1 MCLLGIRALQTQ
13 GVWLGISNIANHNS
27 SLISWTVWELN
38 NIKCGNRSS
47 KIVSTCIQK
56 LDLFQSSLSL
66 KFPLYNNE
74 LDGQTARCGCTIS
87 LLLLTHKVYCVQY
100 ADSNNLKML
109 TQRKFNSVTTKG
121 SKKLQLRFALV
132 STLPV
137 VPSRGIFLRLESLSG

>member
-1 MCLLGIRALQTQ
+1 MHPHPSVRLSSFLE
-13 GVWLGISNIANHNS
+13 ISRSKSPRENS
-27 SLISWTVWELN
+27 EILSHKLN
-38 NIKCGNRSS
+38 SVRTEQYQMWKH

-137 VPSRGIFLRLESLSG
+137 VPSRGIFLRLESFSG